1 VLGGG
6 ELVVATEKRPG
17 REASYKKKVNTM
29 DIQGTMGA
37 PAPNREQGGGG
48 VDHDLREAAGCRLEK
63 DMAAPM
69 ARARRSREA
78 LGGGR

>member
-6 ELVVATEKRPG
+6 ELVVATEKRPD

-37 PAPNREQGGGG
+37 PAPNREQGGGALVREEQG
-48 VDHDLREAAGCRLEK
+48 VLTTTCERQPAAG
-63 DMAAPM
+63 
-69 ARARRSREA
+69 
-78 LGGGR
+78 